1 MLAKTLDR
9 VQIFGVEN
17 RGHLL
22 DLTVFLT
29 NLFLLRILSQLFQ
42 KILKAGMDGDLIAR
56 VAVIAM
62 LVGMFALPPIGATLK
77 RWHFHKR
84 REPSKGE
91 PPISWLF
98 NPIFYFCLAVVIFAF
113 VNSLVMEFLGLNRGP
128 HGVYFGVSLGVGIV
142 LIFVNTFLVY
152 RYFSAPKKRPSSQFL
167 LSERSEF
174 IGDVCIWVNVMLF
187 QLFWNL
193 LALVPQGSPSG
204 LGEFCVRLFLFGFLA
219 LLLYFPPRIFYLA
232 EDLKKRGTW
241 MFIIFANLPLVAR
254 VVFGF

>member
-1 MLAKTLDR
+1 MRPKILDR
-9 VQIFGVEN
+9 LQIFGVEN

-29 NLFLLRILSQLFQ
+29 NLFLLRLLSRLFQ
-42 KILKAGMDGDLIAR
+42 RILKAGLDGDLIAR
-56 VAVIAM
+56 SAVMLM

-84 REPSKGE
+84 RDPEKGE
-91 PPISWLF
+91 MPISWLF

-152 RYFSAPKKRPSSQFL
+152 RYFIAPKKTPTSPFL
-167 LSERSEF
+167 LSSRSEF
-174 IGDVCIWVNVMLF
+174 IGDLCIWVNVMLF

-193 LALVPQGSPSG
+193 LALIPQGAPGSF
-204 LGEFCVRLFLFGFLA
+204 GEFCVRLFLFGFLA

-232 EDLKKRGTW
+232 EDMKKRGTW
-241 MFIIFANLPLVAR
+241 LFIALANLPLVAR
-254 VVFGF
+254 VVFGV